1 MYLYTYIRMYTCQLL
16 SLLVVSLV
24 FPPKFEVA
32 ITDHSD
38 HIKTVHEGKGNKDL
52 LNRLK
57 NNF

>member
-1 MYLYTYIRMYTCQLL
+1 MYTCQLL

-32 ITDHSD
+32 ITEHSGL
-38 HIKTVHEGKGNKDL
+38 IKTVHEGKGNKDL
-52 LNRLK
+52 SNRLK

>member
-1 MYLYTYIRMYTCQLL
+1 MYTCQLL